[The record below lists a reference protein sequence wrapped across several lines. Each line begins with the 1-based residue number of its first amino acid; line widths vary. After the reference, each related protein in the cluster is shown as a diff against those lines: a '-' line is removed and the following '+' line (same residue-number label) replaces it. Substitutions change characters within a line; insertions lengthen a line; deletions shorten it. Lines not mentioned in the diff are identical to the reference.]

1 MESTEVNRLD
11 SHRSPRVHLVV
22 QRGAAR
28 LEVVDLSPL
37 TRVTIGRSHTN
48 RVVLPDSK
56 CSRQHCEIY
65 LQKGNWFLR
74 DLGSRNGI
82 MLGGTRVEDDHLLQP
97 GDVFEVGS
105 CLLRYTD
112 RPTEAPP
119 SGSDPRPAEP
129 GFEIV
134 ERKSGTV
141 YDGQSGVNR
150 LQHRSDDA
158 SDLFRLARTMAASVT
173 EEELCRSVLDGLVIH
188 TGAAIG
194 GVLLV
199 PQGEDDPDLESLEPR
214 ALYGERPA
222 SLFSSFL
229 TRVALDDQEAILAQD
244 ISQHASLASQKSL
257 QFLQAESAICAPIR
271 HMGHVLGVIH
281 LYGLQGAT
289 GMTRTSLEFVLA
301 VADQMGD
308 QLHSLRE
315 RVQLETGLDRARQN
329 LSDLQ
334 DQLEAGTELV
344 GQSSRLEE
352 LRRAIARV
360 SPTDAL
366 VLIRGES
373 GVGKELVAR
382 AVHFNSQRKEGPFVC
397 VNCAALTESL
407 LESELFG
414 HEKGAFTGAS
424 TRRAGKFEQAHGGT
438 LFLDEIGEMS
448 PEIQAKFLR
457 VLEGQAFE
465 RVGGGEPITV
475 DVRVVTATNRDL
487 EEAVRQKKLRRDLFF
502 RLQVIEIVV
511 PPLRQH
517 PQDIPSIAQH
527 FLHRFAAQA
536 HRRVR
541 GFSSAALQKLQSH
554 DWPGNVRELRNVV
567 ERAVILADRE
577 ILGPEDL
584 VLTKLHLD
592 NDSAPG
598 QFRSEGEG
606 VNDLRN
612 EIQQDAQRDGDFW
625 VNFIE
630 QKACLDDVDR
640 LYIEAVLRSTEW
652 NKSKASRILQIE
664 RTTLDRRLKK
674 YGLARPG
681 GENEDGSDS
690 DGEID

>member
-1 MESTEVNRLD
+1 M
-11 SHRSPRVHLVV
+11 HLVV
-22 QRGAAR
+22 QRGDAR
-28 LEVVDLSPL
+28 LEVVDLSNL

-56 CSRQHCEIY
+56 CSRQHCELY
-65 LQKGNWFLR
+65 LQQGNWFLR
-74 DLGSRNGI
+74 DLGSRNGVTLAGVRI
-82 MLGGTRVEDDHLLQP
+82 D
-97 GDVFEVGS
+97 GDRPLRSGDSFEVGS

-112 RPTEAPP
+112 RPQEN
-119 SGSDPRPAEP
+119 RPASSESKVAEP

-158 SDLFRLARTMAASVT
+158 TDLFRLARTMAASVT
-173 EEELCRSVLDGLVIH
+173 EEELCQSVLAGLVIH

-199 PQGEDDPDLESLEPR
+199 PVGEDDPDLESLEPR
-214 ALYGERPA
+214 ALHGDRPA
-222 SLFSSFL
+222 SLFSTFL

-271 HMGHVLGVIH
+271 HMGQVLGVIH
-281 LYGLQGAT
+281 LYGLVGAT
-289 GMTRTSLEFVLA
+289 GMTRSSLEFVLA

-315 RVQLETGLDRARQN
+315 RAQLETGLDRARKN

-334 DQLEAGTELV
+334 DQLEAETELV
-344 GQSSRLEE
+344 GQSGRLEE
-352 LRRAIARV
+352 LRRAIGRV
-360 SPTDAL
+360 APTDAL

-382 AVHFNSQRKEGPFVC
+382 AVHFNSQRKLGPFVC

-424 TRRAGKFEQAHGGT
+424 SRRAGKFEQAHGGT

-517 PQDIPSIAQH
+517 PQDIPAIAQH

-536 HRRVR
+536 HRRIR
-541 GFSSAALQKLQSH
+541 GFSSAAIQKLQSH

-567 ERAVILADRE
+567 ERAVILAERE
-577 ILGPEDL
+577 VLDPEDL

-592 NDSAPG
+592 ADSVPVR
-598 QFRSEGEG
+598 FRLEGEG
-606 VNDLRN
+606 VNDFRN
-612 EIQQDAQRDGDFW
+612 EFAQDAQHNGDLW
-625 VNFIE
+625 GTFIE

-681 GENEDGSDS
+681 GEIDDGSDFEA
-690 DGEID
+690 DID